1 MWTVRATM
9 QDRPHGTS
17 TAILGVQYM
26 PLSFDGGGHK
36 QKHLYYQRLLRNNIF
51 YVVDVDISH
60 IYIATRIVKKYSII
74 PNFNFFVSFLD
85 THCFSI
91 YYLCS

>member
-17 TAILGVQYM
+17 AAILGVQYM

-36 QKHLYYQRLLRNNIF
+36 QKHLYYRRLLRNNIF
-51 YVVDVDISH
+51 YMWMLISL
-60 IYIATRIVKKYSII
+60 IST
-74 PNFNFFVSFLD
+74 L
-85 THCFSI
+85 
-91 YYLCS
+91 LQGL

>member
-9 QDRPHGTS
+9 PDRPHGTS
-17 TAILGVQYM
+17 AAILGVQYM

-51 YVVDVDISH
+51 YVVDVDIS
-60 IYIATRIVKKYSII
+60 TRIVKSTL
-74 PNFNFFVSFLD
+74 PFQTLFFVSFLY
-85 THCFSI
+85 TYCFSV
-91 YYLCS
+91 YYFCS